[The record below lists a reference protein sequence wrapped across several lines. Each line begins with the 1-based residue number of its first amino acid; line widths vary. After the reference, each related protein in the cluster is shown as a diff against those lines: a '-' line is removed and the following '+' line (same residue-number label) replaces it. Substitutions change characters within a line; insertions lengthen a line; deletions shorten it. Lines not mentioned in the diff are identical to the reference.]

1 MMTEYLPFII
11 IIVVAVVA
19 IIITQVHGGMT
30 NSEDSQEPFKYSM
43 SLEATKA
50 ELDQILCEAINCN
63 GIERYW
69 GPSQT
74 VTLENGFIALRYKIN
89 FEYTSSPDSFGESKQ
104 ILTHMILTANLK
116 EADGGT
122 SLAHFIFEDEQKAV
136 FGQSPESSFLKKS
149 TMERIT
155 QRLAQLSIQ
164 SQRNN

>member
-1 MMTEYLPFII
+1 MMTEYLPFIT
-11 IIVVAVVA
+11 IIVVALVA
-19 IIITQVHGGMT
+19 FIITQAYGGV
-30 NSEDSQEPFKYSM
+30 SKSDDSQEPFKYSM
-43 SLEATKA
+43 SLDATKA

-74 VTLENGFIALRYKIN
+74 IAMGNGFIILRYKIN
-89 FEYTSSPDSFGESKQ
+89 FEFTSSPDSFGISNQ

-116 EADGGT
+116 EADAGR
-122 SLAHFIFEDEQKAV
+122 SLAQFIFEDEQQAV

-164 SQRNN
+164 NQSA